1 MYSFPTMEGAG
12 PLSGLKILDLTQ
24 AMAGPMATMTLGDL
38 GAEVVKVEPLAGD
51 QTRSWAPPYM
61 EGMSSY
67 YLSANRN
74 KKSICVDLKN
84 PAGQEILRKLV
95 LNSDVIIENFRPGT
109 MEKFGLAYEMARKLN
124 SKIIYCSLSGYGQ
137 TGPSREWP
145 GYDLT
150 VLAYSGLLSLNA
162 EDGRSPIK
170 FGVPI
175 ADITAGLFSAIAI
188 LAALRHRDATG
199 EGQFIDMSML
209 DANFSILTH
218 QALGYFS
225 TGKNPRHLGSAH
237 SNIAPYQVFPTADG
251 YIAVAVGTEKLW
263 KTFCSIIGRDDLTVD
278 ALFLTNVERVR
289 NREKLVHEINATFAK
304 FKTQELFQKFLESG
318 IPAAPIN
325 SIDQAVNTPQ
335 IAERNMLV
343 DMEAPY
349 GKIRL
354 LGTPFKMSATPG
366 SVRLHPPMLGE
377 NTKEILHGLGY
388 SDEEISRLTEK
399 NIIRGNAGVDGRK
412 E

>member
-1 MYSFPTMEGAG
+1 
-12 PLSGLKILDLTQ
+12 
-24 AMAGPMATMTLGDL
+24 MATMTLGDL
-38 GAEVVKVEPLAGD
+38 GAEIIKVEPLSGD

-61 EGMSSY
+61 DGMSSY

-74 KKSICVDLKN
+74 KRSIAVDLKN
-84 PAGQEILRKLV
+84 PAGQELLRKLARD
-95 LNSDVIIENFRPGT
+95 SDVIIENFRPGT
-109 MEKFGLAYEMARKLN
+109 MEKFGLSYEEVRKLN
-124 SKIIYCSLSGYGQ
+124 TGIIYCSLSGYGQ

-162 EDGRSPIK
+162 EEGRSPIK

-175 ADITAGLFSAIAI
+175 ADITAGLFSVIAV

-237 SNIAPYQVFPTADG
+237 SNIAPYQVFQTADG

-263 KTFCSIIGRDDLTVD
+263 KTFCSIIGRDDLTGNPM
-278 ALFLTNVERVR
+278 FLTNVDRVQ
-289 NREKLVHEINATFAK
+289 NRDKLVVEINRAFSGFRTE
-304 FKTQELFQKFLESG
+304 ELFGKFLDSG

-325 SIDQAVNTPQ
+325 SIEQAVNTPQ
-335 IAERNMLV
+335 IMERKMIV
-343 DMEAPY
+343 DMDAPY
-349 GKIRL
+349 GKIRV
-354 LGTPFKMSATPG
+354 LGAPFKMSATPA

-377 NTKEILHGLGY
+377 NTAEILRSIGY
-388 SDEEISRLTEK
+388 SDEEISSM
-399 NIIRGNAGVDGRK
+399 IDRK
-412 E
+412 IVNGSTGTDMKKE

>member
-1 MYSFPTMEGAG
+1 MEGTG

-74 KKSICVDLKN
+74 KKSISVDLKN
-84 PAGQEILRKLV
+84 PAGQEILRKLAMD
-95 LNSDVIIENFRPGT
+95 SDVIIENFRPGT
-109 MEKFGLAYEMARKLN
+109 MEKFGLSYEMARKLN
-124 SKIIYCSLSGYGQ
+124 RGIIYCSLSGYGQ

-162 EDGRSPIK
+162 EEGRPPIK

-188 LAALRHRDATG
+188 LAALRHRDTTG

-218 QALGYFS
+218 QATGYLS

-263 KTFCSIIGRDDLTVD
+263 KTFCSVTGRDDLAVNE
-278 ALFLTNVERVR
+278 LFLTNVDRVR
-289 NREKLVHEINATFAK
+289 NREMLVEEINRTFKGFA
-304 FKTQELFQKFLESG
+304 TQEIFRKFLDSG

-325 SIDQAVNTPQ
+325 SIDQAVNSPQ
-335 IAERNMLV
+335 ILERNMLV

-349 GKIRL
+349 GKVRL

-377 NTKEILHGLGY
+377 NTKDILRGLGY
-388 SDEEISRLTEK
+388 SDEKISDLAERR
-399 NIIRGNAGVDGRK
+399 IINGNAGADERK

>member
-1 MYSFPTMEGAG
+1 MEGSG
-12 PLSGLKILDLTQ
+12 PLNGLRVLDLTQ

-38 GAEVVKVEPLAGD
+38 GAEVIKVEPLSGD

-61 EGMSSY
+61 DGMSSY

-74 KKSICVDLKN
+74 KKSIAIDLKN
-84 PAGQEILRKLV
+84 PVGQELLRKLAMD
-95 LNSDVIIENFRPGT
+95 SDVIIENFRPGT
-109 MEKFGLAYEMARKLN
+109 MEKFGLSYEEARKLN
-124 SKIIYCSLSGYGQ
+124 RKIIYCSLSGYGQ
-137 TGPSREWP
+137 TSPSREWP

-162 EDGRSPIK
+162 EEGRPPIK

-175 ADITAGLFSAIAI
+175 ADITAGLFSVIAV
-188 LAALRHRDATG
+188 LAALHHRDATG

-237 SNIAPYQVFPTADG
+237 SNIAPYQVFSTADG

-263 KTFCSIIGRDDLTVD
+263 KTFCSIIGRDDMTRNPM
-278 ALFLTNVERVR
+278 FLTNVDRVQ
-289 NREKLVHEINATFAK
+289 NREKLADEINRAFSA
-304 FKTQELFQKFLESG
+304 FRTQELFQKFLDSG

-325 SIDQAVNTPQ
+325 NVDQAVNAPQ
-335 IAERNMLV
+335 IMERNMLV

-349 GKIRL
+349 GKIRI
-354 LGTPFKMSATPG
+354 LGTPFKMSATPA

-377 NTKEILHGLGY
+377 NTAEILRNTGY
-388 SDEEISRLTEK
+388 SHEEISNLVEK
-399 NIIRGNAGVDGRK
+399 RIVNGNASTDRK
-412 E
+412 KE